1 MLARLQSHASPRAA
15 EFLARARD
23 LVPLLDAAGPRIE
36 AARELTPDVLAA
48 LYEAGMFRCLLPESV
63 GGAELDPMSYVAV
76 LETLAGADA
85 STAWCVGQNDG
96 CSMVAAW
103 LRLDVAAEVFGDS
116 RAVLAWGAG
125 AAGIADVVEGGY
137 RVNGTWQFASG
148 SRHATWL
155 GGHCLVREPDG
166 SVRPGTEG
174 SEGGR
179 TMLFPRARATI
190 KDVWHVVGLK
200 GTGSDSY
207 SVKDLFVPEAYSL
220 DRYSMAER
228 REPGLLY
235 RFTTSQLYAAG
246 FAGVALG
253 IARAVLDTFID
264 LARNKKPR
272 GAQTSLRDSAVTQSE
287 IAVGDARLRAARA
300 FLMQSLREIWDG
312 LPEAGELTM
321 DQRMSIRLASTF
333 AINEAQAVL
342 DTAYHSAGATAI
354 FESGPYERRLRDMH
368 AVAQQAQG
376 RKTHYETVGQ
386 HMLGLKP
393 DLLFV

>member
-1 MLARLQSHASPRAA
+1 MSPRSPGAA
-15 EFLARARD
+15 DCLARARE
-23 LVPLLDAAGPRIE
+23 LVPLLDAAAPRIE
-36 AARELTPDVLAA
+36 SARELTPEVLEA
-48 LYEAGMFRCLLPESV
+48 LYDAGLFRLLLPESV

-76 LETLAGADA
+76 IETIAGGDA
-85 STAWCVGQNDG
+85 STAWCLGQNDG
-96 CSMVAAW
+96 CSMSAAW
-103 LRLDVAAEVFGDS
+103 LRSDIAAEVFGDP
-116 RAVLAWGAG
+116 RAALAWGAG
-125 AAGIADVVEGGY
+125 AAGTAEVVEGGY
-137 RVNGTWQFASG
+137 RVSGTWQFASG

-155 GGHCLVREPDG
+155 GGHCLIRDQDG
-166 SVRPGTEG
+166 SIRPGTEG

-179 TMLFPRARATI
+179 TMLFPRSRATI

-207 SVKDLFVPEAYSL
+207 SVSDLFVPEVYSL
-220 DRYSMAER
+220 DRYNTGER
-228 REPGLLY
+228 VHTGLLY

-253 IARAVLDTFID
+253 IARTVLDTFID

-272 GAQTSLRDSAVTQSE
+272 GAQTSLRDSTVTQAE

-300 FLMQSLREIWDG
+300 FLMQSLREVWEA
-312 LPEAGELTM
+312 LPEQGEFTM
-321 DQRMSIRLASTF
+321 DQRIAIRLASTY
-333 AINEAQAVL
+333 AINEAQEVL
-342 DTAYHSAGATAI
+342 DRTYHSAGATAI

-376 RKTHYETVGQ
+376 RRTHYETVGR
-386 HMLGLKP
+386 HMLGLQP

>member
-1 MLARLQSHASPRAA
+1 MLARSPSYASPRAA
-15 EFLARARD
+15 EYLARARN
-23 LVPLLDAAGPRIE
+23 LAPLLQSAAPRIE
-36 AARELTPDVLAA
+36 ATRDLTPDVLAA
-48 LYEAGMFRCLLPESV
+48 LYDAGLFRCLIPESL

-76 LETLAGADA
+76 LETLAAADA

-103 LRLDVAAEVFGDS
+103 LQPEIAAEVFGDA

-125 AAGIADVVEGGY
+125 AAGVAEVVDGGY
-137 RVNGTWQFASG
+137 RVSGTWQFASG

-155 GGHCLVREPDG
+155 GGHCLIREHDG
-166 SVRPGTEG
+166 AIRPGTEG

-179 TMLFPRARATI
+179 TMLFPRARAAI
-190 KDVWHVVGLK
+190 QDVWHVVGLK

-207 SVKDLFVPEAYSL
+207 TVKDLFVPAAYSL
-220 DRYSMAER
+220 DRYSFAER
-228 REPGLLY
+228 RESGLLY
-235 RFTTSQLYAAG
+235 RFTTSQLYASG

-253 IARAVLDTFID
+253 LARAVLDAFID

-272 GAQTSLRDSAVTQSE
+272 GAQASLRDSAVTQAE
-287 IAVGDARLRAARA
+287 IAVGDARLRGARA
-300 FLMQSLREIWDG
+300 FLMQNLREIWEG

-342 DTAYHSAGATAI
+342 DTTYHSAGATAI